1 MRFPLPM
8 PCWCYE
14 RIMWRRRARHAK
26 IGVQG
31 FAAQRAASTTPAD
44 SESPPLEVDADSDDR
59 GRLFRLKADKR
70 SKSMMNSILTIARAP
85 AAAHAP
91 RTATTAE
98 QRDECAPPHS
108 ITSSARES
116 SVDGTSRPSTFAVV

>member
-14 RIMWRRRARHAK
+14 RIMWRRRARHGK

-70 SKSMMNSILTIARAP
+70 SKSMMDSIPTIARAP

-91 RTATTAE
+91 RTATQ
-98 QRDECAPPHS
+98 QRRRA
-108 ITSSARES
+108 A
-116 SVDGTSRPSTFAVV
+116 